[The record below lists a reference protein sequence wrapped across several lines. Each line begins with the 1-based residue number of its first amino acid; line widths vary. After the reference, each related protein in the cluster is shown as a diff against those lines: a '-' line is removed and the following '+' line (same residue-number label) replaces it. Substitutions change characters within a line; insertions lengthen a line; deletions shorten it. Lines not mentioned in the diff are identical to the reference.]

1 MTSKKL
7 NKIFVIAEAGVN
19 HNGSFNLAKK
29 LVNQASKA
37 GADAIKFQIF
47 SADNLAIK
55 NSKKAKYQKDL
66 TDKNE
71 TQYEMLKK
79 LELSKKNFVKLK
91 QYCFKKKIEFLS
103 SIFDEDSLNFL
114 VKTLKIKKIK
124 IPSGEITNGP
134 LLLEAAR
141 SNCEIILST
150 GMSNIHEIRKAI
162 SIICYGY
169 LNRSKKNY
177 KINSINIKKAFQSL
191 SGQKI
196 LRKKLTLLHCTTE
209 YPSPNKDINLNAMLT
224 ISKVFNLRIGYSD
237 HSKGYLVS
245 LMAATMGAKVIEK
258 HFTIDRN
265 LPGPDHKAS
274 LNPNELKNMIEEI
287 KNVKIILGQ
296 SKKEIYKSELKNV
309 YIARKVLVAKKNII
323 KGEKFSINNII
334 AKRAGKGLSPMF
346 YWYLLGKKSNKNLKK
361 DQKIKL

>member
-1 MTSKKL
+1 M
-7 NKIFVIAEAGVN
+7 
-19 HNGSFNLAKK
+19 
-29 LVNQASKA
+29 
-37 GADAIKFQIF
+37 
-47 SADNLAIK
+47 
-55 NSKKAKYQKDL
+55 
-66 TDKNE
+66 
-71 TQYEMLKK
+71 
-79 LELSKKNFVKLK
+79 
-91 QYCFKKKIEFLS
+91 
-103 SIFDEDSLNFL
+103 
-114 VKTLKIKKIK
+114 
-124 IPSGEITNGP
+124 
-134 LLLEAAR
+134 
-141 SNCEIILST
+141 
-150 GMSNIHEIRKAI
+150 
-162 SIICYGY
+162 
-169 LNRSKKNY
+169 
-177 KINSINIKKAFQSL
+177 
-191 SGQKI
+191 
-196 LRKKLTLLHCTTE
+196 HCTTE

-237 HSKGYLVS
+237 HSEGYLVS

-323 KGEKFSINNII
+323 KGEKCSINNII